1 MPYRALDASEIE
13 AEREGRI
20 RRVRIALGLSAFGLN
35 HIHLPPDGHGKEHDE
50 SATGQEEV
58 YFVLEGDGTMA
69 VDGDVVELRPN
80 TYVFVPPGT
89 MRQVRAGE
97 NGVSF
102 ICVGAPPGRGYEPPG
117 AGG

>member
-20 RRVRIALGLSAFGLN
+20 RRVRLALGLSAFGLN
-35 HIHLPPDGHGKEHDE
+35 HIHLPPEGHGKEHDE

-69 VDGDVVELRPN
+69 VDGDVVELKPN
-80 TYVFVPPGT
+80 RYVFVPPGT

-97 NGVSF
+97 RGVSY

>member
-20 RRVRIALGLSAFGLN
+20 RRVRLALGVSAFGLN
-35 HIHLPPDGHGKEHDE
+35 HIHLPPEGHGREHDE

>member
-1 MPYRALDASEIE
+1 
-13 AEREGRI
+13 
-20 RRVRIALGLSAFGLN
+20 
-35 HIHLPPDGHGKEHDE
+35 
-50 SATGQEEV
+50 
-58 YFVLEGDGTMA
+58 MA

-80 TYVFVPPGT
+80 RYVFVPPGT

-97 NGVSF
+97 RGVSY

>member
-1 MPYRALDASEIE
+1 MPYRALDAAEIE

-20 RRVRIALGLSAFGLN
+20 RRVRLALGLSAFGLN
-35 HIHLPPDGHGKEHDE
+35 HIHLPPEGSGREHDE

-69 VDGDVVELRPN
+69 VDGDVVELKPN

-97 NGVSF
+97 NGVSY
-102 ICVGAPPGRGYEPPG
+102 ICVGAPPGRGYTPT
-117 AGG
+117 GG